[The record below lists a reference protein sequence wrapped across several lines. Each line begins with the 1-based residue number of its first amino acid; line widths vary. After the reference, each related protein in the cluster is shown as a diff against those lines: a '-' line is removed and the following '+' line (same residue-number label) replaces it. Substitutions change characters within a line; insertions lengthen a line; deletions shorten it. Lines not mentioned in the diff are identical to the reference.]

1 METLFRILALVRKEF
16 LALMKDPR
24 SRTVVIIPPLL
35 QTILFGY
42 AATFDLVDVPYAVLD
57 EDRSEA
63 SREFLAGLSGSRS
76 FKLEAVLDSDRDIAP
91 LIDSRRAVLVVH
103 VGRDFERKLAS
114 GAGADVQVILDGRNS
129 NRASLAANY
138 AATVAE
144 DFNRARLAASG
155 ASSTGAR
162 LATRA
167 LYNPNLLSRWFF
179 VPGIVVMVTLFVTLL
194 VTSLSVAREREQ
206 GTFDQL
212 LVSPY
217 RPFDILVG
225 KAAPGFLIGLVES
238 AFIVAVAVFWFEVPL
253 RGSILTLYAG
263 LALFLLSS
271 VGVGL
276 FISSL
281 SVTMQQGLL
290 GTFTF
295 AMPAVILSGF
305 ATPIAN
311 MAEPVQW
318 LTLVNPLRYALELV
332 RGVFLEGAPASL
344 LVGQLWPLACI
355 GLCSLALAGWLF
367 RRRIS

>member
-1 METLFRILALVRKEF
+1 METILRILALARKEF
-16 LALMKDPR
+16 LALLKDPR

-42 AATFDLVDVPYAVLD
+42 AATFDLVDVPYAVFD
-57 EDRSEA
+57 EDNSAE

-76 FKLEAVLDSDRDIAP
+76 FKLVEEMSDARRMTE
-91 LIDSRRAVLVVH
+91 LIDSRQVTLVVH
-103 VGRDFERKLAS
+103 LGPDFSRRLGDGS
-114 GAGADVQVILDGRNS
+114 GAEVQVILDGRNS
-129 NRASLAANY
+129 NRSSLALNY
-138 AATVAE
+138 VASVAS
-144 DFNRARLAASG
+144 DFNRRVLAARGSPAPG
-155 ASSTGAR
+155 AT

-225 KAAPGFLIGLVES
+225 KAAPGMLIGLVES
-238 AFIVAVAVFWFEVPL
+238 AVILAIGVFWFEVPF
-253 RGSILTLYAG
+253 RGQLATLYLG
-263 LALFLLSS
+263 LVLFLLSC

-281 SVTMQQGLL
+281 SVTLQQGLL

-295 AMPAVILSGF
+295 AMPSVILSGF

-318 LTLVNPLRYALELV
+318 LTRINPLRYALTLV
-332 RGVFLEGAPASL
+332 RGVFLEGASVGL
-344 LVGQLWPLACI
+344 LLDQLWPLAVI
-355 GLCSLALAGWLF
+355 GLTTLAVAGWLF

>member
-1 METLFRILALVRKEF
+1 
-16 LALMKDPR
+16 MKDPR
-24 SRTVVIIPPLL
+24 SRTVVIFPPLI

-42 AATFDLVDVPYAVLD
+42 AATFDLMDVPYAVFD
-57 EDRSEA
+57 ENRSAE
-63 SREFLAGLSGSRS
+63 SREFLSGLSGSGS
-76 FKLEAVLDSDRDIAP
+76 FHLVEELTDSERVAE
-91 LIDSRRAVLVVH
+91 LIDSKEVVLVVH
-103 VGRDFERKLAS
+103 VGPDFSRRLAS
-114 GAGADVQVILDGRNS
+114 GAGAEVQAVLDGRNS

-138 AATVAE
+138 LTSIVAE
-144 DFNRARLAASG
+144 FNRGRLAARG
-155 ASSTGAR
+155 DPVAGAR
-162 LATRA
+162 LSTRA

-217 RPFDILVG
+217 RPIDILVG
-225 KAAPGFLIGLVES
+225 KAAPGMIIGLVES
-238 AFIVAVAVFWFEVPL
+238 ALIVLLAVYWFEVPL
-253 RGSILTLYAG
+253 RGSLLTLYAG
-263 LALFLLSS
+263 LSLFLLST

-276 FISSL
+276 LISSL

-318 LTLVNPLRYALELV
+318 LTLANPLRYALVLV
-332 RGVFLEGAPASL
+332 RGVFLEGTPASL
-344 LVGQLWPLACI
+344 LVDQLWPLALI
-355 GLCSLALAGWLF
+355 GLFNLALAGWMF